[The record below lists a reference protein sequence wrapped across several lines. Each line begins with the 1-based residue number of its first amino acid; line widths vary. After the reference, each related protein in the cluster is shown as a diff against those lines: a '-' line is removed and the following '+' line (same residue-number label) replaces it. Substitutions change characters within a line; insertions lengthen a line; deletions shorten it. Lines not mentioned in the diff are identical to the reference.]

1 MIAFRDTDINDREEV
16 EEGEAPRPTK
26 TKKIVYWSGDIEHKL
41 YNQTTYSKL
50 PFLYLVI
57 LISSKILVMFNK
69 ITMVLRTYFVKI
81 DSIQ

>member
-1 MIAFRDTDINDREEV
+1 MTEKKLKKERPLDRLRRRKV
-16 EEGEAPRPTK
+16 
-26 TKKIVYWSGDIEHKL
+26 VYWSGDIEHKL

-69 ITMVLRTYFVKI
+69 ITMVLRTYLEIAFSEISWHV
-81 DSIQ
+81 